1 MLNPNDITLGCADD
15 YTVIITARDL
25 ETYAAQVDW
34 STLSWS
40 RVLDEVSAPPV
51 TVPDVFGGLRCNIE
65 LGTTVRPWRFGIR
78 IERNGQLVWAG
89 PIVSVERPVRNGAGT
104 DFVTITAQDKM
115 AWMSKRTITDL
126 LAFVGEDAGT
136 VFKSVIDESTEIDN
150 VFDLVCPEFTTGYT
164 MTREIVPLDF
174 EYSLDILTEIAN
186 AAVDYTVIGTE
197 LVVQESASTG
207 IPQGWYALRD
217 GDRQRWAPTEDPF
230 GRYIFGLFTD
240 EAYDARPGFTLDG
253 YAQGNNIYVP
263 GADSGEAGFRRVWSA
278 FDVDP
283 LDGVLTYVDVN
294 TLYRPQ
300 EDPIVA
306 DAVFQQRAD
315 SLLAWKKTTPAIVS
329 GGTLGQ
335 QAPITVDRLF
345 PGSLWTMDLAE
356 KGIEELLTV
365 QRLKRVD
372 VEVSINGGGFVER
385 VSPTMIPIGTDET
398 QGG

>member
-1 MLNPNDITLGCADD
+1 ML
-15 YTVIITARDL
+15 
-25 ETYAAQVDW
+25 
-34 STLSWS
+34 
-40 RVLDEVSAPPV
+40 PP
-51 TVPDVFGGLRCNIE
+51 
-65 LGTTVRPWRFGIR
+65 
-78 IERNGQLVWAG
+78 
-89 PIVSVERPVRNGAGT
+89 RPVAPGKGS
-104 DFVTITAQDKM
+104 TAVKQPSRATM
-115 AWMSKRTITDL
+115 RL
-126 LAFVGEDAGT
+126 LAAALVITPMLAACAGGG
-136 VFKSVIDESTEIDN
+136 N
-150 VFDLVCPEFTTGYT
+150 VKKD
-164 MTREIVPLDF
+164 TRYV
-174 EYSLDILTEIAN
+174 
-186 AAVDYTVIGTE
+186 
-197 LVVQESASTG
+197 
-207 IPQGWYALRD
+207 
-217 GDRQRWAPTEDPF
+217 
-230 GRYIFGLFTD
+230 
-240 EAYDARPGFTLDG
+240 AR
-253 YAQGNNIYVP
+253 
-263 GADSGEAGFRRVWSA
+263 
-278 FDVDP
+278 
-283 LDGVLTYVDVN
+283 DVN